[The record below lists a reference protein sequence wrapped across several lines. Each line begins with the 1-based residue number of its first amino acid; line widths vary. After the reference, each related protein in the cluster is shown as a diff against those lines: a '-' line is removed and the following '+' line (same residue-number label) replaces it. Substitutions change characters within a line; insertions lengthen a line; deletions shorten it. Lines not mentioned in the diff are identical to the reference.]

1 MAEWHEMIS
10 RSAFKVV
17 AIIAVISL
25 SSCVSRPTSEV
36 LKPVKLDGAAG
47 QEITVLAATNRTP
60 NATEPGFGGAWAG
73 KLSYERYQ
81 ISAPPQRKGTA
92 ITYVNGTPKPDRQYI
107 VKDRHQLTK
116 QDFLS
121 DALRSIGPDGTMGV
135 FIHGYNYSY
144 QEALFRIAQIG
155 ADARL
160 PGAPILFS
168 WPSAAVV
175 AGYVADRD
183 AALASRGDLHE
194 LVQALSESSKV
205 RRIVLFAHSMGAFLT
220 METVRELKLQGRD
233 DVLRKLTVVL
243 AAPDI
248 DVDVFR
254 AQLRDI
260 GRMQTPITLLVS
272 KVDRALSVSSLIGGE
287 RQRVGRMDVDDP
299 IVQEAAVK
307 EGVRVIDITSV
318 AGSDGLG
325 HDRYAS
331 LAGFGAQ
338 EIAREGH
345 GGASLAGV
353 GAFVFNTAGD
363 IAASPFRLAGKAF

>member
-1 MAEWHEMIS
+1 M
-10 RSAFKVV
+10 
-17 AIIAVISL
+17 
-25 SSCVSRPTSEV
+25 
-36 LKPVKLDGAAG
+36 G
-47 QEITVLAATNRTP
+47 QEVTVLAATNRSP
-60 NATEPGFGGAWAG
+60 DSQEPGFGSEWAG
-73 KLSYERYQ
+73 KLSYERYRV
-81 ISAPPQRKGTA
+81 SAPPQRKGTT
-92 ITYVNGTPKPDRQYI
+92 ITYFNGRPKPDSQYI
-107 VKDRHQLTK
+107 VTDRDQLSK
-116 QDFLS
+116 QEFLA
-121 DALRSIGPDGTMGV
+121 DALRSIGPDGTTGI

-144 QEALFRIAQIG
+144 QEALFRMAQIG

-160 PGAPILFS
+160 ASAPILFS
-168 WPSAAVV
+168 WPSAAAV

-183 AALASRGDLHE
+183 AALASRGELDE
-194 LVQALSESSKV
+194 LVQALSASSKV
-205 RRIVLFAHSMGAFLT
+205 KRIVLFAHSMGAFLT
-220 METVRELKLQGRD
+220 METIRELRLQGRD
-233 DVLRKLTVVL
+233 EVLRKLTVVL

-272 KVDRALSVSSLIGGE
+272 KIDRALSVSSLIGGE

-299 IVQEAAVK
+299 IIQEAAVK

-331 LAGFGAQ
+331 LAGFGA
-338 EIAREGH
+338 EAIARERH
-345 GGASLAGV
+345 GGTSLTGV